1 MNMSNG
7 LSRFIGVISHI
18 QAMDTEN
25 KVDVYVAASV
35 KVNLEF
41 RSNIEGNRNG
51 VSLWIESDES
61 NCKMLMRERYSGK
74 NGDVQI
80 VTNPLDA
87 AKAIYEYLSK

>member
-7 LSRFIGVISHI
+7 LSRFISVVNHV

-41 RSNIEGNRNG
+41 RSNIEGNRNS
-51 VSLWIESDES
+51 VSLWIESDEL

-74 NGDVQI
+74 DGDVQI
-80 VTNPLDA
+80 VKNPLES
-87 AKAIYEYLSK
+87 AKAIYEYLTK